1 MSVLEIIIF
10 ALIKIVIIVSAM
22 LLSVAYLVYFE
33 RKVSAWAQNRIGPNR
48 VGWKGALQPFA
59 DLMKLALK
67 EDIVPQNAD
76 KRIHSLAPV
85 IALLVALSTYA
96 VIPFGPDLQIANYNI
111 PLIVADVNIGVLF
124 ILALTSLGVY
134 AITLAGWSSGSKYS
148 LLGGIRS
155 SAQMIS
161 YEVSMGFSV
170 AGVLLLSES
179 LRPTAIVESQASWM
193 WNAIVQPIGFITFL
207 VSAFAE
213 TNRLPFDLPEA
224 EPELVGGFHT
234 EYSSMK
240 FAGFFLAEY
249 ANMIIASALIVT
261 LYLGGWQIPYLEKLN
276 LSPLVYTLLSLGAFL
291 LKMAALLFF
300 FLWIRWTLPRFRYD
314 QLMNLGWKVL
324 FPLSLINIVW
334 VAVLIM
340 SVLAF
345 LLAGDNIDLGNY
357 RYLILL
363 SAVLLSVGLISV
375 QIRPLAYFFLG
386 IIARLPLVKRIHQP
400 WVDFYESSREI
411 LQLRH
416 VIPTSTLG
424 ALAHMTDALGFC
436 IILHGFGLE
445 ITWVLYLQAVFITG
459 LTAAIG
465 ALSGAH
471 GIQYAAPGSTAF
483 KA

>member
-1 MSVLEIIIF
+1 MDILEIVVVT
-10 ALIKIVIIVSAM
+10 LIKIVVIVSV
-22 LLSVAYLVYFE
+22 LLVSVAYLVYFE

-48 VGWKGALQPFA
+48 VGWHGALQPFA
-59 DLMKLALK
+59 DLFKLVLK
-67 EDIVPQNAD
+67 EDIVPDIAD
-76 KRIHSLAPV
+76 RKIHALAPV

-96 VIPFGPDLQIANYNI
+96 VIPFGPDLEIAGYVIN
-111 PLIVADVNIGVLF
+111 LVVADVDIGVLF

-179 LRPTAIVESQASWM
+179 LRPVAIVEAQSGWM

-249 ANMIIASALIVT
+249 ANMIIASAFIVT
-261 LYLGGWQIPYLEKLN
+261 LYLGGWQIPYLETLG
-276 LSPLVYTLLSLGAFL
+276 LSPIIYTLLCFGAFL

-300 FLWIRWTLPRFRYD
+300 FLWVRWSLPRFRYD
-314 QLMNLGWKVL
+314 QLMNLGWKVM
-324 FPLSLINIVW
+324 FPLSLVNIIW

-340 SVLAF
+340 
-345 LLAGDNIDLGNY
+345 I
-357 RYLILL
+357 
-363 SAVLLSVGLISV
+363 
-375 QIRPLAYFFLG
+375 
-386 IIARLPLVKRIHQP
+386 
-400 WVDFYESSREI
+400 
-411 LQLRH
+411 
-416 VIPTSTLG
+416 
-424 ALAHMTDALGFC
+424 
-436 IILHGFGLE
+436 FGL
-445 ITWVLYLQAVFITG
+445 
-459 LTAAIG
+459 
-465 ALSGAH
+465 
-471 GIQYAAPGSTAF
+471 
-483 KA
+483 

>member
-1 MSVLEIIIF
+1 MSLLEIVIF
-10 ALIKIVIIVSAM
+10 ALIKIVLIVGVM
-22 LLSVAYLVYFE
+22 LVSVAYLVYFE

-48 VGWKGALQPFA
+48 VGWKGTLQPFA
-59 DLMKLALK
+59 DLFKLVLK
-67 EDIVPQNAD
+67 EDIVPDNAD
-76 KRIHSLAPV
+76 RKIHALAPV

-96 VIPFGPDLQIANYNI
+96 VIPFGPELKLGSYNI
-111 PLIVADVNIGVLF
+111 PLLVADVNIGVLF

-179 LRPTAIVESQASWM
+179 LRPMAIVESQYGWM

-249 ANMIIASALIVT
+249 ANMIIASAFIVT
-261 LYLGGWQIPYLEKLN
+261 LYLGGWQIPYIQELG
-276 LSPLVYTLLSLGAFL
+276 LSPILETVLCFGAFL
-291 LKMAALLFF
+291 FKMAALLFF
-300 FLWIRWTLPRFRYD
+300 FLWVRWSLPRFRYD
-314 QLMNLGWKVL
+314 QLMNLGWKVM

-334 VAVLIM
+334 VAILIM
-340 SVLAF
+340 
-345 LLAGDNIDLGNY
+345 I
-357 RYLILL
+357 
-363 SAVLLSVGLISV
+363 
-375 QIRPLAYFFLG
+375 
-386 IIARLPLVKRIHQP
+386 
-400 WVDFYESSREI
+400 
-411 LQLRH
+411 
-416 VIPTSTLG
+416 
-424 ALAHMTDALGFC
+424 
-436 IILHGFGLE
+436 FGL
-445 ITWVLYLQAVFITG
+445 
-459 LTAAIG
+459 
-465 ALSGAH
+465 
-471 GIQYAAPGSTAF
+471 
-483 KA
+483 